1 MKQEFIDYLSAIGL
15 SDVLKDRISK
25 VLNEVTILYGMT
37 ADDIFLCNLEGSDG
51 TKDYTSLWVFN
62 ADSIVEC
69 KQVLRGENEDYD
81 LVKTSGNIAYF
92 TLKKENYDF
101 STEANTDSKMSVR
114 CVLRNNVTKCDFM
127 GSGINCKYL
136 LEIAKKYIINNVA
149 AV

>member
-1 MKQEFIDYLSAIGL
+1 MKQEFIDYLNAIGL
-15 SDVLKDRISK
+15 SDVLKDRISN
-25 VLNEVTILYGMT
+25 VLNEVTILYGIT

-69 KQVLRGENEDYD
+69 KQVLRVGNEDYD
-81 LVKTSGNIAYF
+81 MVKMSGNITYF
-92 TLKKENYDF
+92 TLQKSNYDF
-101 STEANTDSKMSVR
+101 ATAPTIASRLNVE
-114 CVLRNNVTKCDFM
+114 CICRNNVVSCKFM